1 MGIDEQD
8 REDELYDLQKEL
20 EAKFDE
26 LFGSLDDDEKE
37 KKHEDTTDILSNN
50 IRRQMEEE
58 YRNLSDRALNEYNQG
73 NHKEELLLWQ
83 QGLDVAQKL
92 NDIEKE
98 IHCYYRICQ
107 DSYHL
112 GDLKNALL
120 ISFKV
125 IKYHSSAEPSDL
137 YRTLRRQL
145 HIAEELIIPRNC
157 LDRLLYQLEIC
168 DNRYRLEQKAG
179 NLLDEACLYLDYCIP
194 DKALPK
200 AQRSKI
206 LRMGNSGGY
215 NLPSHLRIL
224 FLCYYLNDDPEQM
237 KKTIT
242 ELQNCD
248 TNAEAFKEYGLYF
261 CRYILFYMQG
271 DYESAYVHAGHA
283 LTLRRK
289 RNGNKYGV
297 LYHLVTIAAACGK
310 PQIAREY
317 LIELIENYRENRKND
332 KRYWQRYYTYRGLG
346 HYYASYAKIE
356 QSARLASK
364 YFHRSYVYYKRAMVV
379 AEQIDYLLC
388 IGGWQQKVDNDLTSL
403 ESASFPKPILCD
415 RIW

>member
-1 MGIDEQD
+1 METDEQD
-8 REDELYDLQKEL
+8 KYDELSDIQKEL

-26 LFGSLDDDEKE
+26 LFGSLGDDEKE
-37 KKHEDTTDILSNN
+37 KKHEDTTDTLSNS

-58 YRNLSDRALNEYNQG
+58 YRNLADRALNKYNQG
-73 NHKEELLLWQ
+73 NYKEEESLWQ

-112 GDLKNALL
+112 GDFKNALL

-137 YRTLRRQL
+137 YRTLERQL

-157 LDRLLYQLEIC
+157 LERLLYQLEIC
-168 DNRYRLEQKAG
+168 GNRYRLEQKAG
-179 NLLDEACLYLDYCIP
+179 YLLDEACLYLDYCIP

-206 LRMGNSGGY
+206 LRIGNSGGY

-224 FLCYYLNDDPEQM
+224 FLCYYLNADFEQM

-242 ELQNCD
+242 ELQNCE
-248 TNAEAFKEYGLYF
+248 TNAEASKEYSIYF

-289 RNGNKYGV
+289 YNRDKYRG
-297 LYHLVTIAAACGK
+297 LYHLITIAAACGK

-317 LIELIENYRENRKND
+317 LFELIENYRENRKND

-346 HYYASYAKIE
+346 HYYASCAKIE
-356 QSARLASK
+356 KSTRLASK
-364 YFHRSYVYYKRAMVV
+364 YLHRSYVYYKRAMVV

-388 IGGWQQKVDNDLTSL
+388 ISGWQQKVEDDLTSL
-403 ESASFPKPILCD
+403 ESASLPKPILCD
-415 RIW
+415 RI